1 MLPLFEHLQEA
12 VALKRFL
19 DELKKN
25 PLRTLLALAAVF
37 LVSGGAVHAAYQ
49 AASGPAAAPP
59 VLSTL
64 PTQPAQPGADG
75 TLTSL
80 PYPAAAEAALQAT
93 QAETEARQQQLAQQ
107 LASRPADAAPSAE
120 EIRLLNESGQV
131 HY

>member
-49 AASGPAAAPP
+49 AASGPIAAPP

-64 PTQPAQPGADG
+64 PTQPAQPDADG

-93 QAETEARQQQLAQQ
+93 QAETAARRQQLAQQ

>member
-19 DELKKN
+19 EELKKN

-37 LVSGGAVHAAYQ
+37 LVSGGAVNAAYQ

-80 PYPAAAEAALQAT
+80 PYPAAAEAALQAI
-93 QAETEARQQQLAQQ
+93 QAETAARRQQLAQQ

>member
-19 DELKKN
+19 EALKKH
-25 PLRTLLALAAVF
+25 PLRTSLALAAVF
-37 LVSGGAVHAAYQ
+37 LVSGGAVNAAYQ
-49 AASGPAAAPP
+49 AASRPTPAPP
-59 VLSTL
+59 VLSSL
-64 PTQPAQPGADG
+64 PTQPAQPSPDG

-93 QAETEARQQQLAQQ
+93 QAETEARRQQLAQQ